1 MIKKNKKT
9 DILVYVCAFFLS
21 LTIGLLIGM
30 NIKTYYEVN
39 TIKPYSWDRSP
50 NVINC
55 FGEEFKKDTIL
66 RAIKYWENKGEKIG
80 FYEHAPPKK
89 LCRKNKI
96 PGFIIL
102 KKDRNQISSPTA
114 LAATQRYTRFGT
126 MVSAIIYYRYNNYEL
141 HLLNE
146 HELGHALGYSHVKKV
161 GHIMHPTYHLMDRFF
176 YIP

>member
-9 DILVYVCAFFLS
+9 DIVVCFCALFLS
-21 LTIGLLIGM
+21 LAAGLFLGA
-30 NIKTYYEVN
+30 NIKLLYEISNV
-39 TIKPYSWDRSP
+39 KAYSWDRRP

-55 FGEEFKKDTIL
+55 FGEEFKRDSML
-66 RAIKYWENKGEKIG
+66 RAIKYWERKGENFG
-80 FYEHAPPKK
+80 FYDHTPPKK

-102 KKDRNQISSPTA
+102 KKDKNQISSKTA
-114 LAATQRYTRFGT
+114 LAATRRYTSFTT
-126 MVSAIIYYRYNNYEL
+126 MVSAVIYYRHNNYEL

-146 HELGHALGYSHVKKV
+146 HELGHALGYSHVKKL
-161 GHIMHPTYHLMDRFF
+161 GHIMHPSFHLMGPYF